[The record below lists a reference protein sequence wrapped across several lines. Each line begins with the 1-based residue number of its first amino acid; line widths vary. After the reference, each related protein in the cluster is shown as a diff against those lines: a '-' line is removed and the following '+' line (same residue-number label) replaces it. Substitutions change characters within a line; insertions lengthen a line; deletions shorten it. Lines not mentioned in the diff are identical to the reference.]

1 MRFVDR
7 MNWATNSAE
16 VRIELW
22 VKFSNIDKEKV
33 TRFCNDFN
41 KLAVGLN
48 WHPTNIEFRNSK

>member
-1 MRFVDR
+1 MDR